1 MNNQERYH
9 GLDFVRAVA
18 MMLGVVIHTCCFFRD
33 DIIGLW
39 PAGDYH
45 GHPLNTFTVKFIH
58 FFRMQLFMLLAGFF
72 AELVLQRK
80 GLTYLIKDRI
90 KRILIPFLIGI
101 FFFIPFIM
109 FLSNTTWVG
118 GFTNVFQDASITE
131 RAKSYLLW
139 GAFTDKNVFNEFILW
154 HFWFIY
160 FLLYFYL
167 FHWLF
172 NLLGKR
178 DFIFGHNT
186 LLNKT
191 ICFTLNY
198 KWGFIAL
205 AALAFPIH
213 YSLQSP
219 MFWPS
224 HINFQVNELIY
235 YFGFY
240 VFGAYLYKNISLLTA
255 LAKHCWF
262 YLVISLPFV
271 FILNE
276 PTTRNDLMRSVI
288 VDITSWKIANIQI
301 WEEGILVNGWFKIT
315 IVFLRCAV
323 SWTLCLG
330 FIGLAHRYLNKPT
343 RSVRYLADSAY
354 WVFWVH
360 VIFTC
365 CFSRYAQQLTF
376 ENAMFKTVAVLC
388 IILFCIYFLYNNFI
402 RYTFLGDYFMG
413 KKKDPTDPNEKKFST
428 FNITKKSF
436 PFCLASLVISLAWGY
451 LYNKTVENEK
461 RDSLF
466 ASFIARDEGYLDKYK
481 SLAGVEDRYGRNPLH
496 LATINPESV
505 RIYNPIPIL
514 LEKNVNIN
522 ERDIAGRTPLFYAVR
537 NGNLEDAILLIDNG
551 ADMTL
556 ADDYGHTP
564 AHVTAIKTGAY
575 DSSVSDHFYEILKS
589 LKKQGADMD
598 AKDYRGRTVLDCL
611 KYFGNRELN

>member
-1 MNNQERYH
+1 MDKQVRYH
-9 GLDFVRAVA
+9 GLDCVRAVA

-33 DIIGLW
+33 DIIDTW
-39 PAGDYH
+39 ATGDYY
-45 GHPLNTFTVKFIH
+45 GDPLNTYIVKFIH

-80 GLTYLIKDRI
+80 GMNHLIKDRA
-90 KRILIPFLIGI
+90 KRILLPFLIGI
-101 FFFIPFIM
+101 FIFIPIVM
-109 FLSNTTWVG
+109 FVSNQTWAG
-118 GFTNVFQDASITE
+118 GFTNAFKEVSTIE
-131 RAKSYLLW
+131 RAKSYLFWSAL
-139 GAFTDKNVFNEFILW
+139 TDIKAFNEYWLA

-178 DFIFGHNT
+178 DFIFRENMA
-186 LLNKT
+186 LNKT
-191 ICFTLNY
+191 ICFTLNH
-198 KWGFIAL
+198 KLGFIVL
-205 AALAFPIH
+205 SALAFPIH

-224 HINFQVNELIY
+224 HFNFQVNELIY

-240 VFGAYLYKNISLLTA
+240 VFGAYLYKNVSLLTV

-262 YLVISLPFV
+262 YLLISLPFV

-276 PTTRNDLMRSVI
+276 PTTRHDLMRNII
-288 VDITSWKIANIQI
+288 VDITSWKIANIQV
-301 WEEGILVNGWFKIT
+301 WEEGILANGWFKVT

-330 FIGLAHRYLNKPT
+330 FIGLAHRYLNNPN

-354 WVFWVH
+354 WVFWIH

-365 CFSRYAQQLTF
+365 FFSRYAQQLSF
-376 ENAMFKTVAVLC
+376 ENAMFKTVAIFYL
-388 IILFCIYFLYNNFI
+388 ILFCMYFLYNNFI

-413 KKKDPTDPNEKKFST
+413 KRKDPADPNENEFST
-428 FNITKKSF
+428 LNITKKSV
-436 PFCLASLVISLAWGY
+436 PVCLATLVISLAWGY

-514 LEKNVNIN
+514 LEKNVNFN

-537 NGNLEDAILLIDNG
+537 NGNLKDTILLIDKG
-551 ADMTL
+551 ADMTM

-564 AHVTAIKTGAY
+564 AHVAAIKTGAY
-575 DSSVSDHFYEILKS
+575 DPKISDHYLEILKS
-589 LKKQGADMD
+589 LKEKGADLD
-598 AKDYRGRTVLDCL
+598 ARDYRGRTVLDCL
-611 KYFGNRELN
+611 KHFGNRELN

>member
-1 MNNQERYH
+1 MDKQERYH

-45 GHPLNTFTVKFIH
+45 GDPLNTFTVKFIH

-72 AELVLQRK
+72 AELVFQRK
-80 GLTYLIKDRI
+80 GMTHLMKDRI

-101 FFFIPFIM
+101 FFFVPIVMFI
-109 FLSNTTWVG
+109 SNTTWVG
-118 GFTNVFQDASITE
+118 GFTNVFEGATITE

-139 GAFTDKNVFNEFILW
+139 GAFTDRNVFIETQFW

-160 FLLYFYL
+160 FLLYYYL
-167 FHWLF
+167 LHWLF
-172 NLLGKR
+172 HLLGKR
-178 DFIFGHNT
+178 DFIFRDNAILIKIIHFSVTN
-186 LLNKT
+186 
-191 ICFTLNY
+191 
-198 KWGFIAL
+198 KWGFIVL
-205 AALAFPIH
+205 SVLAFPLH

-224 HINFQVNELIY
+224 NFNFQVNELIY

-240 VFGAYLYKNISLLTA
+240 MFGAYLYKNISLLSL

-262 YLVISLPFV
+262 YLLISLPFV

-276 PTTRNDLMRSVI
+276 PTTRHDLMRSVI
-288 VDITSWKIANIQI
+288 VDITSWKIANIQV
-301 WEEGILVNGWFKIT
+301 WEEGVFVNGWFKVT

-330 FIGLAHRYLNKPT
+330 FIGLAHRYLNNPN
-343 RSVRYLADSAY
+343 RSVRYFADSAY
-354 WVFWVH
+354 WVFWIH

-365 CFSRYAQQLTF
+365 FFSRYAQQLSF
-376 ENAMFKTVAVLC
+376 ENAMFKTVAIFYL
-388 IILFCIYFLYNNFI
+388 ILFCMYFLYNKFI

-413 KKKDPTDPNEKKFST
+413 KRKDPADPNENEFST
-428 FNITKKSF
+428 LNITKKSV
-436 PFCLASLVISLAWGY
+436 PVCLATLAIAFSWGY
-451 LYNKTVENEK
+451 LYNKTVEDEK

-481 SLAGVEDRYGRNPLH
+481 SLADVEDRYGRNPLH

-537 NGNLEDAILLIDNG
+537 NGNLEDVKFLIDNG
-551 ADMTL
+551 ADMAL

-564 AHVTAIKTGAY
+564 AHVAAIKTGAY
-575 DSSVSDHFYEILKS
+575 DPKISNHYLEILKS
-589 LKKQGADMD
+589 LKEKGTDLE
-598 AKDYRGRTVLDCL
+598 AKDYRDRTVLDCL
-611 KYFGNRELN
+611 KHFGNRELN